1 MLLFEKVPQ
10 VKFKSKGAIIAEQIL
25 LNIKSGDY
33 PAGIKLPAERVIAE
47 QMGVSRPSV
56 REAICALQIVGIIES
71 RPGDGNYI
79 SQNLSIEDIS
89 IEVKTLLEESD
100 SPYEILQA
108 RKVIETGTVRMAIKE
123 ATDDDIQAIKA
134 AWEEKHKIGLA
145 GDYRAYTRLGREL
158 HLSIARATKNRIII
172 AVIDRLLNITG
183 QPLWQNMRQMYY
195 QKDPSRIEQM
205 LDIHDRIVNA
215 IQARNSDEAI
225 RALEADFDTV
235 IEQFYHLN
243 NGGRAAVTRQRC

>member
-1 MLLFEKVPQ
+1 MFSFEKVTQ

-25 LNIKSGDY
+25 LNIKSGEY
-33 PAGIKLPAERVIAE
+33 PAGTKLPAERVIAE

-56 REAICALQIVGIIES
+56 REAISALQIVGVIES

-79 SQNLSIEDIS
+79 SRDLTSDERSFQ
-89 IEVKTLLEESD
+89 VKNILEESD

-108 RKVIETGTVRMAIKE
+108 RRVIETGSVRMAIKE
-123 ATDDDIQAIKA
+123 ATDEDIQKIKS
-134 AWEEKHKIGLA
+134 AWEEKYKIGLA
-145 GDYRAYTRLGREL
+145 GDYNAYIRLGRQL

-172 AVIDRLLNITG
+172 AVIDRLLDITS
-183 QPLWQNMRQMYY
+183 QPLWQNMRQLHY
-195 QKDPSRIEQM
+195 QKDPSRIKQM

-235 IEQFYHLN
+235 IEQIYHLEN
-243 NGGRAAVTRQRC
+243 VKE